1 VLPSRLGF
9 RFALEALFLVLLALG
24 AGLADLRP
32 ALIIAVMAAG
42 WLLVALIEL
51 AAERSSRSAMSYLLP
66 ASAPAEDDEVEHVF
80 TPRPE
85 ERTVVAPP
93 AAQRPVRASGPVE
106 GVLGEAAQPPVRASG
121 PVEGVLGEA
130 AQPPVRA
137 SGPVEGVLGEPGGS
151 PDEARSHEP
160 EPEPEPELEPEPEPL
175 EPQPVVE
182 PEPESAAE
190 EPALPPVRDSEPQGV
205 LAEPR
210 SLPGEAASLEPEQ
223 PEPEPQPEVEFG
235 PERAAEEE
243 PGPTELPQR
252 PRRRWLRRRREVELE
267 PAPSPPPRHVK
278 LLPRR
283 SAPESSRAAQDLAE
297 LFGEEAD
304 EHVPT
309 REESGG

>member
-121 PVEGVLGEA
+121 PVEGVLGE
-130 AQPPVRA
+130 
-137 SGPVEGVLGEPGGS
+137 PGGS
-151 PDEARSHEP
+151 PDEARSH
-160 EPEPEPELEPEPEPL
+160 EPEPELEPEPEPL